1 MGPHALDDF
10 SKAAQGDFKVARR
23 IDATQGSKAERTKPA
38 RVAAI
43 SKAMAEMPRLVAAH
57 RAERGRAAHEHKLEK
72 LFKKK
77 KWI

>member
-1 MGPHALDDF
+1 MTLARLP
-10 SKAAQGDFKVARR
+10 KV
-23 IDATQGSKAERTKPA
+23 IWSSPPTCELTVHTHKTQGSKAERTKPA

-43 SKAMAEMPRLVAAH
+43 SKAMADMPRLVAAH
-57 RAERGRAAHEHKLEK
+57 RAERGRAADEHKLEK